1 MDKILEGLVSSS
13 HPLPLKRVIVRRVV
27 ESAETPLSQAQCRA
41 MFALGT
47 RLVLQGLDPFQR
59 QVGRQVLD
67 AYGRFHRA
75 EFEAFFNRGLVLGLL
90 QRGYGEL
97 SNRDPAILDYI
108 QAGLRLIMSCPSVLE
123 LFELL
128 QVEALRL
135 VCERPAPPLCAR
147 LCQLLGDFP
156 QCLPRGRKLSLA
168 FCQQLV
174 RSIAHFQSQGTREAE
189 LRLYV
194 SQVTQ
199 VSALLRSVWKA
210 EPDTLLPSLQELFA
224 VISAAGER
232 ERRGINGGV
241 GYPEK
246 SESLSA
252 SGGRSAGITWEPL
265 LSHPD
270 TKMQLFD
277 CRESK
282 AFFIFCPPP
291 KGGVEIVIYFAA
303 EQDGV
308 WKNSGCN
315 ALNDI
320 LK

>member
-41 MFALGT
+41 MFVLST
-47 RLVLQGLDPFQR
+47 RLVLQGPDPFQR
-59 QVGRQVLD
+59 QVGRQVLE
-67 AYGRFHRA
+67 AYGRYHRD

-97 SNRDPAILDYI
+97 SSRDPAILDYI

-174 RSIAHFQSQGTREAE
+174 RSIAHFQSQGSREAE

-199 VSALLRSVWKA
+199 VSGLLRSVWKA

-232 ERRGINGGV
+232 RPPGSAAGARGEEAGRVWDN
-241 GYPEK
+241 
-246 SESLSA
+246 A
-252 SGGRSAGITWEPL
+252 SGGCAGGKENPT
-265 LSHPD
+265 
-270 TKMQLFD
+270 
-277 CRESK
+277 
-282 AFFIFCPPP
+282 
-291 KGGVEIVIYFAA
+291 A
-303 EQDGV
+303 EHQ
-308 WKNSGCN
+308 
-315 ALNDI
+315 
-320 LK
+320 

>member
-47 RLVLQGLDPFQR
+47 RLVLQGPDPFQR

-232 ERRGINGGV
+232 ERRGVTGALVIQRKGKALAQAVGV
-241 GYPEK
+241 
-246 SESLSA
+246 LQA
-252 SGGRSAGITWEPL
+252 SPGTRCFLT
-265 LSHPD
+265 
-270 TKMQLFD
+270 
-277 CRESK
+277 
-282 AFFIFCPPP
+282 
-291 KGGVEIVIYFAA
+291 
-303 EQDGV
+303 
-308 WKNSGCN
+308 
-315 ALNDI
+315 
-320 LK
+320 